1 MSKCGKHMSRCV
13 HNVMEIVFISLCI
26 VIILVALKT
35 KNKALKHN
43 ITKFSGVYYLCTLP
57 VLPVSLSGVDSLQPE
72 CFAGRTAKQ
81 PTLPKFF

>member
-1 MSKCGKHMSRCV
+1 MSRCV

-57 VLPVSLSGVDSLQPE
+57 VLPVDSLQPE